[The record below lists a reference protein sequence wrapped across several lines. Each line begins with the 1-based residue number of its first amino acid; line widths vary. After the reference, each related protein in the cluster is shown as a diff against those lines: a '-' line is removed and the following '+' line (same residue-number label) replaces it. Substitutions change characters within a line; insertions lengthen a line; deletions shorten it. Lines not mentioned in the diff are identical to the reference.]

1 MGAEMVYGP
10 AGGTVTPEAV
20 RLHADVAGMGS
31 RSIALTIDGL
41 IQAIV
46 LVPLFIVVAN
56 SQFPGMTTLAIIGVV
71 VFVVLWLYFP
81 LLEWLNHGQTPGKR
95 AQRIRVVR
103 TTGEPAGFAPVM
115 VRNLIRI
122 VEYGLPFIPLVSMF
136 FTSRAQRLGDLAAGT
151 MVVRDRAIPAPEA
164 LDLGP
169 ATAMARSLD
178 ASGLSEREYDMLRAF
193 LIRRA
198 SLDPD
203 AAHRLAARLASALR
217 GQLADQVAHASL
229 SDEELIVAVARA
241 YRARFAGK
249 ENGPTHV

>member
-1 MGAEMVYGP
+1 
-10 AGGTVTPEAV
+10 V
-20 RLHADVAGMGS
+20 RLHADPAGMGS

-46 LVPLFIVVAN
+46 LVPLLIVVAN
-56 SQFPGMTTLAIIGVV
+56 GELPGVTTLAITGVV
-71 VFVVLWLYFP
+71 VLVVVWLYFP

-122 VEYGLPFIPLVSMF
+122 VEYALPFIPLVAMF

-151 MVVRDRAIPAPEA
+151 MVVRERAIPAPEA
-164 LDLGP
+164 LDLGQAS
-169 ATAMARSLD
+169 ATAPPID
-178 ASGLSEREYDMLRAF
+178 TSGLSERDYDMLRAF
-193 LIRRA
+193 LTRRA
-198 SLDPD
+198 SLDAD
-203 AAHRLAARLASALR
+203 AAHRLAARVASVIR
-217 GQLADQVAHASL
+217 RQLGDQVVNAAL

-241 YRARFAGK
+241 YRARFARN
-249 ENGPTHV
+249 ENDPTPV

>member
-1 MGAEMVYGP
+1 MVYGP

-20 RLHADVAGMGS
+20 RLHADVAGIGS
-31 RSIALTIDGL
+31 RTIALTFDGL
-41 IQAIV
+41 IQALV
-46 LVPLFIVVAN
+46 LVPLLIVVAN
-56 SQFPGMTTLAIIGVV
+56 GGFPGMTTLAVTGVL

-81 LLEWLNHGQTPGKR
+81 LLEWLNNGQTPGKR

-151 MVVRDRAIPAPEA
+151 MVVRDRAIPAPQA

-169 ATAMARSLD
+169 ASATAPSID
-178 ASGLSEREYDMLRAF
+178 TSGLSERDYDMLRAF
-193 LIRRA
+193 LARRA

-203 AAHRLAARLASALR
+203 AARRLAARLASVLR
-217 GQLADQVAHASL
+217 GQLGDHAVNAAL

-241 YRARFAGK
+241 YRARFAQK
-249 ENGPTHV
+249 EDGQTPA